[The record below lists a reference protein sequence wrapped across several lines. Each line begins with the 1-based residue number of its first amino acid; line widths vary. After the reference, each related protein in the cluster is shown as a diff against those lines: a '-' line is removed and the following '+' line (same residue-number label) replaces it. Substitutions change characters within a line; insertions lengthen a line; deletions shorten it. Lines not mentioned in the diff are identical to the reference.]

1 MLRITGA
8 RVARSGAA
16 WCALGRLAGA
26 QVAGI
31 GVDPHMVVLTEAR
44 PSGEI
49 TVLNPHARRAEF
61 SVDLRFGFATTDS
74 NGKLM
79 VQLADSADSASAAGF
94 VTPYPRR
101 FALAPGATR
110 TVRLLAKPPRDLP
123 GGEYWARLTV
133 HARDVAA
140 PSGEDTDSLA
150 GTVRFSMESATVLPV
165 FFRKGDLSTG
175 VNVSSVEAI
184 ASTDAIHVQASLRR
198 EGNAAFIGV
207 AHITVRDTTGRTIAT
222 ADRPLAVYRSM
233 RPRWSVPIPAA
244 SCARGC
250 SVTIQLSTRRHDVPR
265 NLLLQPESLDT
276 VVTMVRNPP

>member
-101 FALAPGATR
+101 FALAPG
-110 TVRLLAKPPRDLP
+110 
-123 GGEYWARLTV
+123 
-133 HARDVAA
+133 
-140 PSGEDTDSLA
+140 
-150 GTVRFSMESATVLPV
+150 
-165 FFRKGDLSTG
+165 
-175 VNVSSVEAI
+175 
-184 ASTDAIHVQASLRR
+184 
-198 EGNAAFIGV
+198 
-207 AHITVRDTTGRTIAT
+207 
-222 ADRPLAVYRSM
+222 
-233 RPRWSVPIPAA
+233 
-244 SCARGC
+244 
-250 SVTIQLSTRRHDVPR
+250 
-265 NLLLQPESLDT
+265 
-276 VVTMVRNPP
+276 